1 MKLKINDVELIQ
13 GVYVKHVEDFSF
25 HRRIYKFLSVPKGGV
40 ALHIVHYLREG
51 TGPGTAGAAN
61 IGGHHGHAHVEEHI
75 RLLVYQHLTESKPGG
90 SISPA
95 PGNFPVN
102 KTSASPSQVKK
113 ETTTKN
119 NVAFPVVSSS
129 AFPQQQIP
137 LAILEFAPRFCFVDA
152 SVRDWVVLVLDQ
164 HVVKPTTVMMVRFS
178 YQDVPVAQEAAHF
191 VSSNVVKCVVPVLV
205 CGE

>member
-51 TGPGTAGAAN
+51 GPTGTVGAAN

-75 RLLVYQHLTESKPGG
+75 RLLVYQHLTETKTGG
-90 SISPA
+90 SISA
-95 PGNFPVN
+95 ASGPVT
-102 KTSASPSQVKK
+102 KTSAGHSQSKK
-113 ETTTKN
+113 ETTAKN
-119 NVAFPVVSSS
+119 NAAFPVVSSS
-129 AFPQQQIP
+129 FPQQTP
-137 LAILEFAPRFCFVDA
+137 LAILDFAPRFCFADA
-152 SVRDWVVLVLDQ
+152 SVRDWLVLILDQ
-164 HVVKPTTVMMVRFS
+164 PVVKPTTVMMVRFS
-178 YQDVPVAQEAAHF
+178 YQDVLVAQEAAHF